1 MNSEDTTA
9 GSQVLAILELLADEA
24 PARSFE
30 DLLREAQQRSPGDA
44 GLSRLE
50 RAVRIALDIRTRTEQ
65 RRRRQSGLAALV
77 DVLQDM
83 TLQNS
88 LDGRLNVVTRHARRL
103 LDFDMAYVSLR
114 LPTGG
119 SYVHKSDG
127 DTTALNVGLEMGP
140 GLGLGDMAQERGA
153 PFWTPDYLG
162 DQRFPHSD
170 AIDRVVDSEGL
181 HAILA
186 VPMTYDGQT
195 VGALYGA
202 SRAVRHFSP
211 DEVSLLRSLADLSA
225 SVIDATRR
233 ADRVRAELD
242 RTRAENSRVSA
253 ALSESRSLAEVQTTL
268 SVMCLEGADPQD
280 LVRVAATALGA
291 GLMVRNARGQALACT
306 GEVPDIDTATLV
318 GAMVGSRAA
327 TSVVELAENLW
338 AAHVTTGVEGPGVLI
353 CRSTGPLSDEGRRL
367 LYFTAQ
373 TVAMALLLRH
383 NLAAAAGPARDEYL
397 GDLLSGAAHSPR
409 HLAERA
415 RRLGLDPT
423 APHVVVALR
432 PEGGKQGEASVW
444 GSSYA
449 YRLAGLKTLRG
460 ECLVLLLPGS
470 DASAAARAA
479 VDELS
484 QLLGH
489 AVSAGAAGPVRN
501 LASVGKAYQEALRSL
516 DTLVALGGA
525 GGAAAAGDLGFLGLL
540 LSDDHDVDAFIASA
554 VGPVVEYDAQRS
566 TELLRTLD
574 AYFASGGSP
583 THAAQ
588 ELHVHTN
595 TVARRLERVTELLG
609 PEWQQPATALEI
621 QLALRLQR
629 ARHSVYRPSAPTPP
643 AVQADRFE

>member
-1 MNSEDTTA
+1 MNSEDTSA

-24 PARSFE
+24 PTRSFE
-30 DLLREAQQRSPGDA
+30 DLLREARERSPDEVR
-44 GLSRLE
+44 LPDLE

-65 RRRRQSGLAALV
+65 RRRRQSALAALV

-83 TLQNS
+83 TFQEA
-88 LDGRLNVVTRHARRL
+88 LDGRLSVVTRHARRL

-114 LPTGG
+114 LPGGG

-140 GLGLGDMAQERGA
+140 GQGLGDMAQERGA
-153 PFWTPDYLG
+153 PFWTPDYLN
-162 DQRFPHSD
+162 DDRFPHSD
-170 AIDRVVDSEGL
+170 AIDEVVLSEGL

-186 VPMTYDGQT
+186 VPMTYDGRT

-211 DEVSLLRSLADLSA
+211 DEVSLLCSLADLSA

-233 ADRVRAELD
+233 MDRVRAELD
-242 RTRAENSRVSA
+242 RERAENSRIGA
-253 ALSESRSLAEVQTTL
+253 ALSESRSLAEVQAAL
-268 SVMCLEGADPQD
+268 SGMCLEGADLYD
-280 LVRVAATALGA
+280 IIRLAATTLGA
-291 GLMVRNARGQALACT
+291 DLMVRNAHGLVLACT
-306 GEVPDIDTATLV
+306 GEVPDVDTATLV
-318 GAMVGSRAA
+318 GAMVGSHAS
-327 TSVVELAENLW
+327 TSVVELAGNLW

-353 CRSTGPLSDEGRRL
+353 CSSPGPLSDEGRRL

-397 GDLLSGAAHSPR
+397 NDLLSGVLQPPR

-423 APHVVVALR
+423 APHVVVTLR
-432 PEGGKQGEASVW
+432 PEGGKQGEAAIW
-444 GSSYA
+444 ASSYA
-449 YRLAGLKTLRG
+449 YRLSGLKTLRG
-460 ECLVLLLPGS
+460 ECVVLFLPGS
-470 DASAAARAA
+470 DPSAAARAA
-479 VDELS
+479 ADELS
-484 QLLGH
+484 PLLGH

-501 LASVGKAYQEALRSL
+501 LASVGKTYREALRCL
-516 DTLVALGGA
+516 DTLVALGGV
-525 GGAAAAGDLGFLGLL
+525 GGTAAAGDLGFLGLL
-540 LSDDHDVDAFIASA
+540 LSDDHDVGAFIASA
-554 VGPVVEYDAQRS
+554 VGPVIEYDAQRS
-566 TELLRTLD
+566 TDLLRTLD

-588 ELHVHTN
+588 DLHVHTN

-609 PEWQQPATALEI
+609 PDWQQPATALEI

-629 ARHSVYRPSAPTPP
+629 ARHSVYRPGTSRPP
-643 AVQADRFE
+643 AAQADRCA